1 MDFLFFQKSYLC
13 YKFKAKDE
21 YSLHSPFMFDFFVNG
36 LKTSCKNSE
45 IIFVPELEKRIP
57 KAKSLRKFLFKTF
70 RYLKSKEMEL
80 LYIDSES
87 FVKENLEQIMA
98 CNLNTA
104 VVIEGIHKNKLK
116 NELWK
121 SLQAN
126 ENFKICCDFFSFG
139 IIFLTDK
146 PLKKQNYILRKK

>member
-87 FVKENLEQIMA
+87 FVKENLE
-98 CNLNTA
+98 
-104 VVIEGIHKNKLK
+104 HRRR
-116 NELWK
+116 
-121 SLQAN
+121 
-126 ENFKICCDFFSFG
+126 
-139 IIFLTDK
+139 IFHCGWHRNSGQRNRYGSWGT
-146 PLKKQNYILRKK
+146 PQRGCP